1 MNGQQGGNIFNK
13 NGPKD
18 ELAAIMAMEAS
29 QEVDQKAY
37 HQLRKLAD
45 AEEELERNERQL

>member
-1 MNGQQGGNIFNK
+1 MAACINNR
-13 NGPKD
+13 NGPKE
-18 ELAAIMAMEAS
+18 ELGALEAIRDMEGS